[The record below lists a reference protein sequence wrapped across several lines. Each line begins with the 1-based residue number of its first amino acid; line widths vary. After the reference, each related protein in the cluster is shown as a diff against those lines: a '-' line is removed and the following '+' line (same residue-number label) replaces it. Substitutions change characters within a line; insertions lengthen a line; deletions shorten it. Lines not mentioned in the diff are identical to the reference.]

1 MHLGLRPFTMCIAL
15 AMALVTNISV
25 LIQNYS
31 NVSGSYLTFKRCISN
46 GYGLFVSKRSVWQI
60 CLQKP
65 YFLNLFLQGVQANLV
80 LKHVFGH
87 RPCPI
92 AYSAF
97 KSVLIIT
104 NFSILLSKH
113 FNQCYNFV
121 LLRALACFVLKT

>member
-1 MHLGLRPFTMCIAL
+1 M
-15 AMALVTNISV
+15 AMA
-25 LIQNYS
+25 
-31 NVSGSYLTFKRCISN
+31 F
-46 GYGLFVSKRSVWQI
+46 LFLKEVFGKSAYKNHI
-60 CLQKP
+60 
-65 YFLNLFLQGVQANLV
+65 FLNLFLQGVQANLV